1 MNAKYQNY
9 LRCYKEHIRDAFE
22 GFFRTWDRDALLRAI
37 DLYNMD
43 KYEEAIKILDRLRKK
58 CKTVN
63 EHCAVLTFT
72 ALCYDDL
79 HYFASAVD
87 CYLEILELDPERS
100 EIRSNLGLL
109 YRRMGEYEKAIS
121 CFNDALVS
129 DPNNPYALNN
139 LALTHYRMGEYE
151 AAIRNAERALG
162 IKGNLYQA
170 ANCLALSHLVR
181 GNRVAAKKYYQLAIH
196 NGGDPK
202 VIEREIQK
210 LREGHIIG
218 DDDFWDL

>member
-63 EHCAVLTFT
+63 EHCVVLTFT

-79 HYFASAVD
+79 LV
-87 CYLEILELDPERS
+87 LELVME
-100 EIRSNLGLL
+100 
-109 YRRMGEYEKAIS
+109 YRQLCHVVVG
-121 CFNDALVS
+121 FQ
-129 DPNNPYALNN
+129 
-139 LALTHYRMGEYE
+139 
-151 AAIRNAERALG
+151 LG
-162 IKGNLYQA
+162 I
-170 ANCLALSHLVR
+170 HL
-181 GNRVAAKKYYQLAIH
+181 
-196 NGGDPK
+196 
-202 VIEREIQK
+202 
-210 LREGHIIG
+210 
-218 DDDFWDL
+218 DDRINPV